1 MRETL
6 NWTVVVV
13 EGDDGEEAEVNMD
26 DLLGN
31 FDEELSQ
38 CLLIGRA
45 VRDALMRDDKDG
57 ATAIVRCYSQ

>member
-6 NWTVVVV
+6 SDTVVVV
-13 EGDDGEEAEVNMD
+13 EGDDGEEAEVGMGE
-26 DLLGN
+26 LLGN

-45 VRDALMRDDKDG
+45 VRDALMREGKDG
-57 ATAIVRCYSQ
+57 ATVIVRAYSQ

>member
-6 NWTVVVV
+6 SDTVVVV
-13 EGDDGEEAEVNMD
+13 EGDDGEEAEVGMGE
-26 DLLGN
+26 LLGN

-45 VRDALMRDDKDG
+45 VRDALMREDKDG
-57 ATAIVRCYSQ
+57 ATVIVRAYSQ

>member
-6 NWTVVVV
+6 SGTVVVV
-13 EGDDGEEAEVNMD
+13 EGDDGDEAEVNMD

-45 VRDALMRDDKDG
+45 VRDALMREENDG
-57 ATAIVRCYSQ
+57 ATAIVRCYAQ